1 MNTVGEGRSGFSSV
15 LTVKCTH
22 CGSLNKVNTSSQHR
36 AGTRGPLASDVNTR
50 AVLGSLHIGIGQ
62 TQLNNL
68 FTTLNVPPMSN
79 VLFKRREREI
89 GNAVENVVKKSCKQ
103 ILEQEKKKAEEKSQN
118 QGGED
123 GLVGIA
129 VSYDMGWQKRGKGH
143 NSLTGHGTAMGLVTG
158 KVLSYS
164 TRCKSCRVCDSSN
177 RSGTAVKNHDCRKN
191 HTGSSKSMERDVR
204 GL

>member
-1 MNTVGEGRSGFSSV
+1 M
-15 LTVKCTH
+15 
-22 CGSLNKVNTSSQHR
+22 
-36 AGTRGPLASDVNTR
+36 
-50 AVLGSLHIGIGQ
+50 
-62 TQLNNL
+62 NNL

-79 VLFKRREREI
+79 VLFKRQEREI

-103 ILEQEKKKAEEKSQN
+103 ILEQEKKKSEEKSQN

-143 NSLTGHGTAMGLVTG
+143 NSLTGHGTVMGLVTG

-177 RSGTAVKNHDCRKN
+177 RSGTAVKNHDCSKN
-191 HTGSSKSMERDVR
+191 HTGSSKSMERDVACELWSAPPPPPKQVLNSLLMLEMMIVQLWQIYMLKCHR
-204 GL
+204 TSKSGLTLFILKDL